1 MTWFWCHYCQLH
13 THFTS
18 CPGVFSVSIVDLEQA
33 KSQLG
38 SKSYRSK
45 NHDGTLFVVCKKHL
59 VYYSQRRTQNLWHN

>member
-33 KSQLG
+33 KSRLG
-38 SKSYRSK
+38 SKNYLSN
-45 NHDGTLFVVCKKHL
+45 NHELTLLLFV
-59 VYYSQRRTQNLWHN
+59 QNV